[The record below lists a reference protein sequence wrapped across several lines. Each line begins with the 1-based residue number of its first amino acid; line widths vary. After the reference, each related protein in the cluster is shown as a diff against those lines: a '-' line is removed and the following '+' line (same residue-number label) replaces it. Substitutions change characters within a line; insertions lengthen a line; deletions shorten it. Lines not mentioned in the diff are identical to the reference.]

1 MDYNQ
6 AVQQVNSHMNANF
19 HKFANIL
26 DYATNNKEEYFLGN
40 INNEVRIWKKDLYGE
55 ITYLSDSVTIHEG
68 VELFKR
74 YVLSSAPKKYD
85 YGDDI
90 AKEIAERINDD
101 NLEPKIGPDHLRLLF
116 TEKIKNFAKS
126 CDIMD
131 YVNKPDGK
139 IKCLG
144 KIEVGP
150 YKGYSIFNTYG
161 SPSNRENV
169 EYETDVVETL
179 EDIQD
184 CMSY

>member
-1 MDYNQ
+1 MNYQD
-6 AVQQVNSHMNANF
+6 ALGQVTTHMNEHF

-26 DYATNNKEEYFLGN
+26 DSAISNKEEYYLGN
-40 INNEVRIWKKDLYGE
+40 INDEVRIWKKDLYGE
-55 ITYLSDSVTIHEG
+55 ITYLSDSVGINEG

-74 YVLSSAPKKYD
+74 YVLKNIKKYD
-85 YGDDI
+85 YG
-90 AKEIAERINDD
+90 KEIAQELAERINDD
-101 NLEPKIGPDHLRLLF
+101 NLEVKIGPDHLRQLF
-116 TEKIKNFAKS
+116 TQQLQNFAKS
-126 CDIMD
+126 CSVLD
-131 YVNKPDGK
+131 YVNKPDGS

-150 YKGYSIFNTYG
+150 YKGYSVFSTHG

-169 EYETDVVETL
+169 TYETDVVENL